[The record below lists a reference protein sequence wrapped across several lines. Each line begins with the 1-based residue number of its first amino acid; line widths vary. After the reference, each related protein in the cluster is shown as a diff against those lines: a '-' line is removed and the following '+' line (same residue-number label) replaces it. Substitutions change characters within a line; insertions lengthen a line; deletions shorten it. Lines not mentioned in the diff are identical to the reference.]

1 MQPHRATPLCCG
13 GTHTFAAAPTGA
25 EQAETPRRRQGER
38 TRGFPAGPS
47 RCRPEVTGASPAGRC
62 ARGGAVAAGSRGE
75 AGGGAARAALWNRRR
90 WCCWWGW
97 RCSVPQVG
105 CETGPDGGR
114 GAGGRE
120 GGKGSGRGCVGLR
133 ERAVVVGLGA
143 SPAPLPAPGV
153 RPSPPSPRCGR
164 VAGCG
169 ALGAR
174 RGGPGLCSP
183 PRFVSFLFLAACIC
197 LLAPLPTAR
206 ALRFLS
212 FRLSFFHRF
221 NFQRGGGGDCE
232 RRFHAAP
239 GERSGAS
246 RRVPTTTGSG
256 TAVRGAHGTM
266 FPRRSPPCPALV
278 PAGTARV

>member
-1 MQPHRATPLCCG
+1 M
-13 GTHTFAAAPTGA
+13 
-25 EQAETPRRRQGER
+25 
-38 TRGFPAGPS
+38 
-47 RCRPEVTGASPAGRC
+47 
-62 ARGGAVAAGSRGE
+62 AAGSRGE

-105 CETGPDGGR
+105 CGTGPDGGR

-197 LLAPLPTAR
+197 LLAPLPPLGLCVSFHSAS
-206 ALRFLS
+206 LS
-212 FRLSFFHRF
+212 FTDSTSNVVVVGIAKGASTRLPAS
-221 NFQRGGGGDCE
+221 GAE
-232 RRFHAAP
+232 RSIAP
-239 GERSGAS
+239 GPHGYGQRYGRARGARHS
-246 RRVPTTTGSG
+246 ASAALPALPCPGACRHRPGVSGSG
-256 TAVRGAHGTM
+256 GRRGCRLPGSGH
-266 FPRRSPPCPALV
+266 RESPPGKTERGEETEPENLRA
-278 PAGTARV
+278 